1 MPARPPRLQ
10 PGDTIGLVSPSS
22 PTSRPSDHERIRQ
35 WADAQGFAL
44 KLFPH
49 SGDRNTYLAGR
60 DEDRAADLMAAF
72 ADPEV
77 DAVLTIRGGYGG
89 WRVVP
94 HLDFEVMRA
103 NPKFF
108 CGYSDTTALHLAIG
122 KSSDLMTFYGPAGSS
137 FIGRNRSSYTLRH
150 FLRALTEP
158 EPLGVV
164 ERDPDDPFTWMINGG
179 VAEGPLRGGCMS
191 LLVQSLGTPWE
202 VDWDGCIVFAEDVNE
217 EPYRIDGYL
226 TQLKLAGKLDNIAGF
241 VVGEHVNCG
250 PREFRPSYP
259 YGTFATED
267 VYRQYLEPLGVPVMV
282 GLPCGHGKHL
292 ATVPLGVHARLDA
305 DNLTLE
311 VLEAATV

>member
-1 MPARPPRLQ
+1 MPTRAPRLQ

-22 PTSRPSDHERIRQ
+22 PTARPSDHERIRQ
-35 WADAQGFAL
+35 WADEQGFRL
-44 KLFPH
+44 KFFPH
-49 SGDRNTYLAGR
+49 AADRAMYLAGR
-60 DEDRAADLMAAF
+60 DEDRASDLMAAF

-77 DAVLTIRGGYGG
+77 DAILTIRGGYGG

-94 HLDFEVMRA
+94 HLDFEVIRA
-103 NPKFF
+103 NPKLF
-108 CGYSDTTALHLAIG
+108 CGYSDTTALHVAVG
-122 KSSDLMTFYGPAGSS
+122 SAADLVTFYGPAASS
-137 FIGRNRSSYTLRH
+137 FIGRGRSDYTLRN

-158 EPLGVV
+158 EPLGAI
-164 ERDPDDPFTWMINGG
+164 ERDPDDPFTWAIAPG
-179 VAEGPLRGGCMS
+179 VVEGPLRGGCLT
-191 LLVQSLGTPWE
+191 LLAQSLGTPWE
-202 VDWDGCIVFAEDVNE
+202 VDWDGCIVFAEDVGE

-259 YGTFATED
+259 YGTYSAEE
-267 VYRQYLEPLGVPVMV
+267 VYRHCLEPLGVPVMV

-292 ATVPLGVHARLDA
+292 ATLPLSVHARLDA

-311 VLEAATV
+311 VLEEATV